1 MAAILL
7 KNKRGSYKSR
17 AHHAFFSEQFWNW
30 PFFHCLIHM
39 AQTPIYYRPPTKLRE
54 SNAFSH
60 VCLFTRVGEGIPMW
74 PLIMMHCT
82 PLYRVPLLLDV
93 RLHCTTPPHLPT
105 WDPTTGGFPDMELH
119 CTSPPPPSWH
129 LWPRFEACG
138 THPPGMPFRFLT
150 ETGQSIIV
158 QSLKPRFT
166 NISDENLTQTV
177 HLVLNIRVANI
188 YYAER
193 TCKETDRRLN

>member
-1 MAAILL
+1 MGPHYRWLPRHGTSLL
-7 KNKRGSYKSR
+7 SSPR
-17 AHHAFFSEQFWNW
+17 ADIWW
-30 PFFHCLIHM
+30 
-39 AQTPIYYRPPTKLRE
+39 LR
-54 SNAFSH
+54 S
-60 VCLFTRVGEGIPMW
+60 
-74 PLIMMHCT
+74 
-82 PLYRVPLLLDV
+82 
-93 RLHCTTPPHLPT
+93 
-105 WDPTTGGFPDMELH
+105 
-119 CTSPPPPSWH
+119 
-129 LWPRFEACG
+129 EACG

-158 QSLKPRFT
+158 QSLQPRFT